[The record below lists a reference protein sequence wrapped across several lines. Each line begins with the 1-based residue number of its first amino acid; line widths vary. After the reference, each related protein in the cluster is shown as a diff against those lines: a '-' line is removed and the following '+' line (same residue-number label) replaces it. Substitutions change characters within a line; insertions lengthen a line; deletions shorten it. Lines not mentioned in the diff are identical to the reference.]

1 MRSIPVIALA
11 GLVALSA
18 CAPRRLVVAPA
29 TAAFPD
35 FIFPAVPPSM
45 ADPDLTTRQQQAWY
59 LLQGGNLARSAD
71 ELGAV
76 LRRAPEFYPSQAAL
90 GYVELARR
98 DAGRALV
105 RFDSVLSIAGSYVP
119 ALVGRGQAL
128 LALERDEEAL
138 RSFEAALAADPS
150 LVDVAR
156 RVEVLKFRAV
166 QNRLT
171 EARSA
176 MAAGRL
182 EAARSAYE
190 AAIAASPGSPLLYRE
205 LAVVEQRQGRGDR
218 ALEHA
223 RKAVEIDRADP
234 RSWTLVADLLEAS
247 GDLPGAIDALTSAS
261 ALEPA
266 AAVSARLAALRAR
279 AELTGLPEGYRAIAG
294 TSHVTR
300 GDLAALIGV
309 KLPSVLGG
317 AVRQNGVVFTDGRD
331 HWASGWIQDV
341 VRAGVMEIYAN
352 HTFQPAATVSR
363 RDLAAAVSRLLEL
376 VARANPG
383 AARRWAGARVA
394 IADVAPGHL
403 SYPAVSAAV
412 ASGVMPLRDGNT
424 FQLGGPVSGAEAIA
438 TIDRLSVLSGAA
450 VAPSRLP

>member
-1 MRSIPVIALA
+1 
-11 GLVALSA
+11 
-18 CAPRRLVVAPA
+18 
-29 TAAFPD
+29 
-35 FIFPAVPPSM
+35 
-45 ADPDLTTRQQQAWY
+45 
-59 LLQGGNLARSAD
+59 
-71 ELGAV
+71 
-76 LRRAPEFYPSQAAL
+76 
-90 GYVELARR
+90 
-98 DAGRALV
+98 
-105 RFDSVLSIAGSYVP
+105 
-119 ALVGRGQAL
+119 
-128 LALERDEEAL
+128 
-138 RSFEAALAADPS
+138 
-150 LVDVAR
+150 
-156 RVEVLKFRAV
+156 
-166 QNRLT
+166 
-171 EARSA
+171 

-331 HWASGWIQDV
+331 HWASAWIQDV

-383 AARRWAGARVA
+383 AARRWAGARVT